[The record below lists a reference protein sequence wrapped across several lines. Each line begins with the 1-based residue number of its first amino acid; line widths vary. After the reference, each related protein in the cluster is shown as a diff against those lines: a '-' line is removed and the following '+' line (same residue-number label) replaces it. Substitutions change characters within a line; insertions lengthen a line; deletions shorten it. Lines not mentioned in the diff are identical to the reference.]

1 MIRTTFIT
9 RLLKVGLI
17 ALGIVAVSPL
27 ASLAQSAQDGPKKEI
42 SDKVS
47 EALTK
52 LQPLTD
58 DKKWTEALN
67 LINSSLITAAP
78 ESYDTMVLSQIKVQI
93 LLTLEKYPEA
103 IPPMETSIRLGS
115 TYNFMEKKQFLE
127 FNQILS
133 QLYFQEANEIRG
145 TSPADKSR
153 RSDFLAKAYQAIQVY
168 LRENENP
175 TEDSLSYAATMIYT
189 QATMDDNNAD
199 LKLLNEARS
208 IAEKG
213 ILLSLKPRES
223 FYVLILAAL
232 QQDNKNVEASEILEL
247 LVAQK
252 PTNKQYWQQLQAT
265 YLALANDAE
274 EGSRQALE
282 WNMRTIITIDRAQ
295 KLGILDEPRDYFN
308 RVGILMNIQQFD
320 QSIAY
325 LEEGLKIG
333 KIEDTQKNWEYLAS
347 SYQQVNKE
355 FEAINT
361 LETAASKFP
370 GKGEIDFRIANLYY
384 ILDKLED
391 AYKNGGTALRKGNLN
406 DRAAVLMFVA
416 YMGYEL
422 RKFEEALPLAQEAQK
437 LGAERAEGLVNAIN
451 ASIEERKA
459 ALEADI

>member
-9 RLLKVGLI
+9 RLLKTGVI
-17 ALGIVAVSPL
+17 ALSIVAVSPV
-27 ASLAQSAQDGPKKEI
+27 ASFAQNNDAPKKEI
-42 SDKVS
+42 SDKAS

-58 DKKWTEALN
+58 EKQWTEALN
-67 LINSSLITAAP
+67 LINSTLMTSAA
-78 ESYDTMVLSQIKVQI
+78 ESYDAMVLNQIKVQI

-103 IPPMETSIRLGS
+103 IPPMETAIRLGS
-115 TYNFMEKKQFLE
+115 TYDFMEKKQFLE

-133 QLYFQEANEIRG
+133 QLYFQEANEIKG
-145 TSPADKSR
+145 VTPADKRR
-153 RSDFLAKAYQAIQVY
+153 RSDYLAKAYQAIQVY
-168 LRENENP
+168 LQENDNP

-189 QATMDDNNAD
+189 QATMNDDKTD
-199 LKLLNEARS
+199 VKLLNEARTL
-208 IAEKG
+208 AEKG

-232 QQDNKNVEASEILEL
+232 QQDNKNVEAAEILEL
-247 LVAQK
+247 LVAQN

-282 WNMRTIITIDRAQ
+282 WNMRTIVTIDRAQ

-325 LEEGLKIG
+325 LEEGLKLG
-333 KIEDTQKNWEYLAS
+333 KIEDTLKNWEYLAT

-355 FEAINT
+355 FKAIDV
-361 LETAASKFP
+361 LSTAADKYP
-370 GKGEIDFRIANLYY
+370 TEGELDFRIANLYY
-384 ILDKLED
+384 IMDKLED
-391 AYKNGGTALRKGNLN
+391 AYKSGSTALRKGNLN
-406 DRAAVLMFVA
+406 NRPAVLMFVA

-422 RKFEEALPLAQEAQK
+422 KKFEDALPLAQEAHE
-437 LGAERAEGLVNAIN
+437 LGAERAEGLVKAIQG
-451 ASIEERKA
+451 SLEERKA